1 MRTLKLLLAL
11 GAIGFGIYVG
21 VQIVPP
27 FFANYQF
34 QDAIQSEAVLQAY
47 SNQNEDQ
54 IRDSIF
60 RKAQDLEIP
69 MKEEQITVQRIG
81 GAGSGTLAISADY
94 TIHLDLPGYPLDLE
108 FHPSSKSKPIPGA

>member
-1 MRTLKLLLAL
+1 ME
-11 GAIGFGIYVG
+11 
-21 VQIVPP
+21 IVPP
-27 FFANYQF
+27 FFANYQL

-47 SNQNEDQ
+47 SNQSEDQ
-54 IRDSIF
+54 IRETIF

-69 MKEEQITVQRIG
+69 MKEEQIQVQRIG

-94 TIHLDLPGYPLDLE
+94 SVHLDLPGYPLDLE